1 MRYSMLDPRA
11 PARPV
16 GALMPQPAITPSA
29 SSNGLMHVI
38 GFPGNRKV
46 RTPRPGALPETAAG
60 TRSNQPSHC
69 APDAMYPSTYYP
81 LADNCHPPV
90 GLFRDNQMP
99 VPARRIYN
107 MPRVAQRKR
116 RTGGQSQIGQPAVIQ
131 TWPQW
136 RGR

>member
-11 PARPV
+11 PNRPV
-16 GALMPQPAITPSA
+16 GALMPQPAIMPSA
-29 SSNGLMHVI
+29 SSNGLMHVV
-38 GFPGNRKV
+38 GYPGNRRVPVAK
-46 RTPRPGALPETAAG
+46 PAALPQTAAG
-60 TRSNQPSHC
+60 TRTNQPSYC

-81 LADNCHPPV
+81 LADNCHAPV

-99 VPARRIYN
+99 VPAVRVYN
-107 MPRVAQRKR
+107 MPRVAQKTR

-131 TWPQW
+131 TWPSW